1 MHRKPITINR
11 YPRHKTY
18 FYLLTPTKPFH
29 TEWIIFKYDEWV
41 LTQMVRKP
49 ANYWSRARHGTE
61 IVRGVSR
68 PSPRPPHLPTYRAR
82 REPHEHPLLLSEAGV
97 KVTSRASLSLCSSCV
112 LALLY
117 SVFGTEYE
125 LVSDTGDKIFCVARL
140 LMNSSCKVPHRA

>member
-1 MHRKPITINR
+1 
-11 YPRHKTY
+11 
-18 FYLLTPTKPFH
+18 
-29 TEWIIFKYDEWV
+29 
-41 LTQMVRKP
+41 MVRKP

-97 KVTSRASLSLCSSCV
+97 KVTSRASLSLSLCTSCV

-125 LVSDTGDKIFCVARL
+125 LISDTGDKIFCVARL
-140 LMNSSCKVPHRA
+140 LMNSIAIKCHTLHEYVLLSSYFSYENIRKKDLGMLFSSKDLR